1 MWLCQLRLAFLHLH
15 SPTLTCPPPS
25 LTHQSVNGQPLVTK
39 AFLEGPYGSSA
50 ADIYGDRHDMFL
62 LIRRVWGVSDKR
74 HACWLIPHL

>member
-1 MWLCQLRLAFLHLH
+1 MVYITCLH
-15 SPTLTCPPPS
+15 TLLLL